1 MGFRM
6 GGLLLPGCLFGFD
19 GATLGFDVATLIEG
33 SVGAGASRTTADE
46 IKTYI
51 QARIATES

>member
-1 MGFRM
+1 M

-19 GATLGFDVATLIEG
+19 RATLGFDVAILIEG

>member
-1 MGFRM
+1 M

-19 GATLGFDVATLIEG
+19 GATLGFDGTTLIEG
-33 SVGAGASRTTADE
+33 AVGTDATRTTADE

-51 QARIATES
+51 EARIAAGG